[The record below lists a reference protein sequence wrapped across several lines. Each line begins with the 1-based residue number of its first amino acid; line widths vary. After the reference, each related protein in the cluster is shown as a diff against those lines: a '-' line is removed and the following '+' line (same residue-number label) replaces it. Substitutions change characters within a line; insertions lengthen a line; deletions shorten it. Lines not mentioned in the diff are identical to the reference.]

1 MPYVESGAE
10 KNTREKRGGLNYC
23 RLSSGNSTTTE
34 ATFSMLTIT
43 TRTIEIDTATNKWRK
58 NPEKIEPNW
67 GKTILNEVCVCG
79 VCIYRTF
86 NSICAT
92 IIIYHSFIHSAQQMV
107 FVASPYAAHMR
118 SARRLS
124 SVAVRTEVRYE
135 IRCDAEAKGIL
146 SQKTLLRSHRTH
158 RTFVILIFLWI
169 TGLLIF
175 HAFCFAAYRF
185 WSRRKTKSSQHTAW
199 MELAET

>member
-1 MPYVESGAE
+1 MSQIEE
-10 KNTREKRGGLNYC
+10 KPFWMRY
-23 RLSSGNSTTTE
+23 
-34 ATFSMLTIT
+34 
-43 TRTIEIDTATNKWRK
+43 
-58 NPEKIEPNW
+58 
-67 GKTILNEVCVCG
+67 VCG

-135 IRCDAEAKGIL
+135 IRCDAK
-146 SQKTLLRSHRTH
+146 QKAS
-158 RTFVILIFLWI
+158 
-169 TGLLIF
+169 
-175 HAFCFAAYRF
+175 
-185 WSRRKTKSSQHTAW
+185 SRRRLCYARTAHTGRLSSLYFCELRGYWYSMHSVSQHIAFDLEERQNLPSTLHEW
-199 MELAET
+199 NWQRLKGKRETYDAIYIEW